1 MDRDM
6 KNKMDGPQTRGAV
19 LSDVGDE
26 SATGD
31 EADELE
37 VESCLVR
44 EKNNFITIAGRVS
57 S

>member
-1 MDRDM
+1 M